1 MIFNSNSYNFFTGI
15 INSFLGKSF
24 LMKLS
29 EKYFGYFPFS
39 LSFWPKRLEND
50 KFTICKINGLK
61 WKILDKSLI
70 FWNKGQNGL
79 VLIIAEDMDDVC
91 LGFDLLWS
99 ILFLL
104 LLQFSSAFQ
113 FHKKLREISSGFK
126 HSPFYLPSVVLKIDM
141 ILMELFP
148 MGFQMIRRKL
158 FVTETV
164 YFFIELS
171 SFVGFSMLDFH
182 VTGFVRFSYYRFALV
197 TLYERIIFCHFPN
210 SIFEE

>member
-1 MIFNSNSYNFFTGI
+1 
-15 INSFLGKSF
+15 
-24 LMKLS
+24 
-29 EKYFGYFPFS
+29 
-39 LSFWPKRLEND
+39 
-50 KFTICKINGLK
+50 
-61 WKILDKSLI
+61 
-70 FWNKGQNGL
+70 
-79 VLIIAEDMDDVC
+79 MDDVC

-113 FHKKLREISSGFK
+113 FHKKLREISSRFK

-148 MGFQMIRRKL
+148 MRFQMIRRKL

-171 SFVGFSMLDFH
+171 SFVCFSMFDFH